1 MEKEEFS
8 TNIKTISKRVKS
20 LKDSLDTE
28 EATKTS
34 LIMPFFQTLGY
45 DIFNPSE
52 FIPEYTAD
60 VGIKKGEKVD
70 YAIVLDDKL
79 QILVEAKA
87 VSEELT
93 KHDSQLFRYFG
104 TTDAKFSILTNG
116 DEYKFYTDLDQPN
129 KMDAAP
135 FLKIN
140 LSKLRD
146 NQINELFKFTK
157 DNFNVEKIT
166 SSASELKYVDQVK
179 DFFSNEQKNP
189 DSEFT
194 KYVMGAVYD
203 GRKTES
209 AIEDFKPII
218 STAITQLI
226 NEEVNDKLSN
236 ALNAPVSIKEE
247 NSKDKEKSIERSAVE
262 TTPEEIEAYAT
273 VKIISKDI
281 VNDNRIFYR
290 DNQSYFNVLLDD
302 NIRKW
307 ILRVY
312 FTNTHN
318 FIELNDGKGTK
329 LDFTNPTDIY
339 NYSDDIKEVIK
350 ILSK

>member
-8 TNIKTISKRVKS
+8 TNIKAISKRVKS
-20 LKDSLDTE
+20 LKNSLDTE

-87 VSEELT
+87 VNEELT

-146 NQINELFKFTK
+146 NQISELFKFTK

-236 ALNAPVSIKEE
+236 ALNTPVSIKEE
-247 NSKDKEKSIERSAVE
+247 SSKDKEKSTERSAVE